1 MPDVGCF
8 FSRRLHA
15 RFGAA
20 VRGAAMTARLKP
32 GNITQFAMDETVSV
46 VGLHA
51 SFGPEVV
58 SRCCAGQLFCTQCA
72 TNLAF
77 RMGPGAPDL
86 DPVAS
91 DLEVVDRVAAGAYI
105 DTDAHTHVCTQSMY
119 MLMHV
124 SVHISVHLSARMPM
138 HRSEAARYGRAQWE
152 E

>member
-1 MPDVGCF
+1 
-8 FSRRLHA
+8 
-15 RFGAA
+15 
-20 VRGAAMTARLKP
+20 MTARLKP

-86 DPVAS
+86 DAVAS

-119 MLMHV
+119 MVPVYQQSCLR
-124 SVHISVHLSARMPM
+124 SKYKLSEFKTKTTTFSNKMAC
-138 HRSEAARYGRAQWE
+138 SSS
-152 E
+152 